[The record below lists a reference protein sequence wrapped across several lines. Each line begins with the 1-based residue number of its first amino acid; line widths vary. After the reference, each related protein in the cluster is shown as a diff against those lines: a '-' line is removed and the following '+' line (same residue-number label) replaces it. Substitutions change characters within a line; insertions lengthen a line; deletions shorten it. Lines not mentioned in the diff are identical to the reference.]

1 MKWFKKIGAEA
12 IITGF
17 FFPIL
22 LTLIAWF
29 ASFVITSY
37 NSFAEIESQK
47 NNIQEIKED
56 VKFIRNYLLE
66 QKNGR

>member
-1 MKWFKKIGAEA
+1 MKWFRKIGAEA

-17 FFPIL
+17 FFPIAI
-22 LTLIAWF
+22 TIIAWF
-29 ASFVITSY
+29 VSFVITSY